1 MEEGQ
6 ALAGHQGSNKPPGAA
21 NTSQENDSLQPEAS
35 KEEVDLLERHNRKI
49 NDQEKGK
56 EEVPSFKDALISLG
70 TTSAHAE
77 MVPDLLEYDEIII
90 GTENVDVDG
99 IPSITI
105 TDEDKVRIWKPWS
118 TSIIIRVIG
127 RSLGHTYLIHKL
139 ETMWKPLE
147 NMMCMDLG
155 DHFWLVRF
163 NSPSDMTKVLN
174 EGPWFIGPHYVA
186 IRKWEPECDT
196 SSAKVSTSVVWVRLP
211 GLPVE
216 FYDKEML
223 LKIGAK
229 VGKLLK
235 IDLRTETNEKVRFAR
250 LCVQV
255 DLSTAL
261 VSRIRVGNHVQKVSY
276 EGIPSICFKCGLTGH
291 KVQNCNPSPPE
302 PLMAPLTV
310 DAKFGEWML
319 VTNKSKARR
328 RNNLQTKEEAKSD
341 ASGIPR
347 RWSSKDRNSSNLE
360 GAKMQFATGTSSS
373 SQIPTKPTLVN
384 FVPLVPISPTLTPS
398 KSLLPNPCNVPIS
411 QPLTP
416 PILPQLDGSSLPN
429 APESSAAPSASSI
442 PVIAPILKPASLFSP
457 KNTMFSL
464 SQENP

>member
-35 KEEVDLLERHNRKI
+35 KEEEDLLERHNRKI
-49 NDQEKGK
+49 NDQAKGK
-56 EEVPSFKDALISLG
+56 EKEVPSFKDALISLG

-77 MVPDLLEYDEIII
+77 MVPDLLEYDEGII
-90 GTENVDVDG
+90 GMENVDVDG

-186 IRKWEPECDT
+186 IRKWEPEFDT

-235 IDLRTETNEKVRFAR
+235 IDLRTETNEK
-250 LCVQV
+250 
-255 DLSTAL
+255 
-261 VSRIRVGNHVQKVSY
+261 
-276 EGIPSICFKCGLTGH
+276 
-291 KVQNCNPSPPE
+291 NCNPSPPE
-302 PLMAPLTV
+302 PLMAPPTV

-347 RWSSKDRNSSNLE
+347 RWNRKDRNSSNLE

-384 FVPLVPISPTLTPS
+384 SVPLVPISPTLTPS

-442 PVIAPILKPASLFSP
+442 PVIAPISKPASLFSP
-457 KNTMFSL
+457 KNTMLSL